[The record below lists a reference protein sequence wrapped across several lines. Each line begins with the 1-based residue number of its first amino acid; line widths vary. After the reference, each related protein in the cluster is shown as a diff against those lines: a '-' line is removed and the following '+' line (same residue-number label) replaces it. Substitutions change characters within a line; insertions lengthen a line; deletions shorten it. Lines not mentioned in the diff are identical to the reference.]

1 MSSSWTFDRISSYCL
16 ERQTILMFLKR
27 KFGDGGAFTDSDFD
41 VQQFESDHYI
51 FRVPQKLTENERT
64 ELLRLREDDVL
75 VG

>member
-1 MSSSWTFDRISSYCL
+1 
-16 ERQTILMFLKR
+16 MFLKR

-41 VQQFESDHYI
+41 VQFESDHYI